1 MDNTFNF
8 NLIEGNFNSEE
19 ALKVLL
25 SLINSKVAY
34 HKLDRFSNDVRFGD
48 QGDFHSKRIETLKMS
63 EKALINFIE
72 KAKSQ
77 NAVLRIKG
85 NVEIVLENI

>member
-1 MDNTFNF
+1 MDNKFDF
-8 NLIEGNFNSEE
+8 NLIEGNFNNEE

-25 SLINSKVAY
+25 SLINSKISY
-34 HKLDRFSNDVRFGD
+34 HKLDKFSNNERFGD
-48 QGDFHSKRIETLKMS
+48 EGQFHIKRIETLKKN

-72 KAKSQ
+72 NAKSQ

-85 NVEIVLENI
+85 NVEIVLENV